1 VTIDD
6 TETAMNFTSLR
17 LTLTGR
23 GFCLMPLSKHV
34 DTACTGD
41 VRCDSRAT
49 HRLLS
54 RRTASIEL
62 LCDAHAE
69 TWSRNQTVDAAGATS
84 LDGAARQMPQRS
96 AGLI

>member
-1 VTIDD
+1 MS
-6 TETAMNFTSLR
+6 AAKLR

-23 GFCLMPLSKHV
+23 GFSLTPLSGHV

-41 VRCDSRAT
+41 AQCECRAT

-54 RRTASIEL
+54 RRTASVEL

-69 TWSRNQTVDAAGATS
+69 SWSLGHASGAAGVTAQ
-84 LDGAARQMPQRS
+84 DGSAA
-96 AGLI
+96 